1 MFISICLM
9 TSATCILIL
18 LASGAILSTAQKPVQ
33 KVCPSNC
40 SLVRC
45 AGIAPSVCNE
55 KYNGVSVEGDGC
67 CNCCRVCYVSAGLKG
82 LGSTGYRD
90 EEGILEGM
98 NRHHL
103 GGFGATKDW
112 KLDPET
118 TISVAKVEA
127 NLAQHKISEYPSYAR
142 LV

>member
-1 MFISICLM
+1 M
-9 TSATCILIL
+9 TSATCILII

-67 CNCCRVCYVSAGLKG
+67 CNCCRVCYVSAADAVWLIAMY
-82 LGSTGYRD
+82 LY
-90 EEGILEGM
+90 
-98 NRHHL
+98 
-103 GGFGATKDW
+103 
-112 KLDPET
+112 P
-118 TISVAKVEA
+118 VEA